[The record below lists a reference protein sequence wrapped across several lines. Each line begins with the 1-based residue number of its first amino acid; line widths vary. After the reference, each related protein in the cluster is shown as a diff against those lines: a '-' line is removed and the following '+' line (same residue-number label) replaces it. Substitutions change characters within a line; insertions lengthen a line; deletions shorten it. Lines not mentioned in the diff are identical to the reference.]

1 MKTRIIII
9 LFLTFGIL
17 VSSEGQEADS
27 LMKLV
32 LEQNRE
38 LKVAR
43 EVYQVSILEAGTG
56 NTPPDPE
63 VEFAYL
69 FGKPSDLG
77 NRIDFGV
84 TQELDFPTA
93 YIHRS
98 KVKNIKYSQAELEY
112 ILVRQEVLL
121 QTRQLWIEKIH
132 LNQLSILLS
141 GRLQQAQT
149 IHAHVE
155 YQLDAGEVG
164 LLEFGQS
171 NLQVASLEAEY
182 EGVLSQLENNRI
194 TMIELTGG
202 NPVQIQDTLFPV
214 PAQIIR
220 DSVFEAYRLGP
231 YSQLHEQGIQL
242 KEEEKSLAVSMHLP
256 KLTAGYF
263 SESLVDQAFRG
274 FRVGVSV
281 PLWENAN
288 TVNKAKTEVAF
299 AEAEMGRFTLQQE
312 RELGQKLNQLETLK
326 LRITKL
332 EEALGLAN
340 SISLMT
346 HAIEN
351 GEISLSEYFYNTD
364 FYFRNQQQ
372 LLLYKRDLLLQE
384 ADLLKVYL

>member
-9 LFLTFGIL
+9 LFLTFGIII
-17 VSSEGQEADS
+17 SSGGQEADS
-27 LMKLV
+27 LMQLV

-43 EVYQVSILEAGTG
+43 EAYQVSLLQAGTG
-56 NTPPDPE
+56 NTPSDPE
-63 VEFAYL
+63 LEFGYL
-69 FGKPSDLG
+69 YGKPSDLG
-77 NRIDFGV
+77 KRIDFGV

-141 GRLQQAQT
+141 GRLQQARA
-149 IHAHVE
+149 IHTHVE

-164 LLEFGQS
+164 LLELGQS
-171 NLQVASLEAEY
+171 NLQVASLEAEF
-182 EGVLSQLENNRI
+182 EGVLSLLENNRI
-194 TMIELTGG
+194 AMKELTGG
-202 NPVQIQDTLFPV
+202 NPVEIQDTLFPV
-214 PAQIIR
+214 PAQIIN

-231 YSQLHEQGIQL
+231 YTQLHEQGIHL

-263 SESLVDQAFRG
+263 SESVVDQAFRG
-274 FRVGVSV
+274 FRVGFSV

-299 AEAEMGRFTLQQE
+299 AEAEMGRFALQQE

-326 LRITKL
+326 LRVTKL

>member
-1 MKTRIIII
+1 MKTRIINI
-9 LFLTFGIL
+9 LFLTFAIIA
-17 VSSEGQEADS
+17 STEGQEADS

-32 LEQNRE
+32 LEQNKE

-43 EVYQVSILEAGTG
+43 EAYQVSILQAGTG
-56 NTPPDPE
+56 NTPSDPE
-63 VEFAYL
+63 VEFGYL
-69 FGKPSDLG
+69 YGKPSDLG

-98 KVKNIKYSQAELEY
+98 KVKNIKYTRAELEY
-112 ILVRQEVLL
+112 VLIRQEVML
-121 QTRQLWIEKIH
+121 QTRQLWIDKIH
-132 LNQLSILLS
+132 LNQLSMLLS
-141 GRLQQAQT
+141 KRLQQAQT
-149 IHAHVE
+149 IHTHVQ

-171 NLQVASLEAEY
+171 NLQVASMEAEF

-194 TMIELTGG
+194 ALMELTGG
-202 NPVQIQDTLFPV
+202 TPVEIRDTLFPIPV
-214 PAQIIR
+214 QIIP
-220 DSVFEAYRLGP
+220 DTVLEAYRIGP
-231 YSQLHEQGIQL
+231 YTQIHEQGIQL
-242 KEEEKSLAVSMHLP
+242 KEEEKNLAVSMHMP

-263 SESLVDQAFRG
+263 SESVVDQAFRG
-274 FRVGVSV
+274 FRVGLSL

-288 TVNKAKTEVAF
+288 TVNKAKTDVAF
-299 AEAEMGRFTLQQE
+299 AEAALDRFTFQQE
-312 RELGQKLNQLETLK
+312 RELRQKLNQLETLQ
-326 LRITKL
+326 LRVTKL

-340 SISLMT
+340 SISLLT

-351 GEISLSEYFYNTD
+351 GEISLSEYFYNSD